1 VLGEKMSYT
10 ITFPYYYK
18 IVVYLNGM
26 KFFLSEI
33 ANMRCCKEWCV
44 YEFDGEALSK
54 LDTSNCSIRVE
65 KYYTRYTVEQ
75 TIRCREFIKL
85 LKELNE

>member
-1 VLGEKMSYT
+1 MGYS

-26 KFFLSEI
+26 RFFLSDI
-33 ANMRCCKEWCV
+33 ANMRCSMERCV
-44 YEFDGEALSK
+44 YVFDEGVIDK
-54 LDTSNCSIRVE
+54 LNTSNCSVRVV
-65 KYYTRYTVEQ
+65 KYYTRYTVELSY
-75 TIRCREFIKL
+75 TCNEFIKL